1 MLIVFAKYYIL
12 ICDRVLNT
20 SVVSFLLKYNISN
33 GALEG
38 KVQKKLSGS
47 ILKNSFFEI
56 KYKILRKAFFKKISV
71 GI

>member
-1 MLIVFAKYYIL
+1 M
-12 ICDRVLNT
+12 CDIVLNT
-20 SVVSFLLKYNISN
+20 SVVSFLLKCNIYN

-38 KVQKKLSGS
+38 KVQKKFSGS